1 LDKTTGTGVPE
12 KIVWTGWSDRLAW
25 PGQLGQNR
33 PERDRKDRAAHND
46 LRTYF
51 AKKLRKL
58 TFSSTVLRKYL
69 ENYHLRRFQILKSFL
84 KNENVVKPR
93 LAHLCEIWLFVSI
106 TALSIHIASSRFQS
120 RETVL

>member
-51 AKKLRKL
+51 AKKIAK
-58 TFSSTVLRKYL
+58 T
-69 ENYHLRRFQILKSFL
+69 NIFL
-84 KNENVVKPR
+84 NIFAK
-93 LAHLCEIWLFVSI
+93 I
-106 TALSIHIASSRFQS
+106 
-120 RETVL
+120 